1 MDQFENKN
9 HENVEERSDERKQH
23 VQYYADGQM
32 AGSREELESK
42 RKHVPKDR
50 KKLPGWAMALII
62 IGAVILCII
71 LLTVGCT
78 RTVDKITQNLSDSLG
93 SAAGDNEVI
102 TDFGHDYIGVI
113 HIEGTISEDSD
124 GTYNQEYLLNAVD
137 AMMGDSEN
145 KGMILYVD
153 SPGGSV
159 YASDELYLKIKEYQK
174 KTKRPVYSS
183 MQSMAA
189 SGGYYVSAGCD
200 KIIANRNCWTGSI
213 GVTLGTMYDVSEL
226 LDNLGIKTQTI
237 TSGANKAMGSSVE
250 PMTKEQKQIYQSMVD
265 EAYEQFTEIVAEG
278 RNMSLSKVKKLADGR
293 IYTAKQ
299 AKKNGLIDKI
309 GTFEETVSDMK
320 KTYKL
325 QGCSVEDFQADA
337 VTDWTS
343 LLGIAAHAKNSNPGT
358 AVDTQTI
365 QDLLNMNRK
374 FEFSYLCLV
383 EK

>member
-1 MDQFENKN
+1 
-9 HENVEERSDERKQH
+9 
-23 VQYYADGQM
+23 
-32 AGSREELESK
+32 
-42 RKHVPKDR
+42 
-50 KKLPGWAMALII
+50 
-62 IGAVILCII
+62 
-71 LLTVGCT
+71 
-78 RTVDKITQNLSDSLG
+78 
-93 SAAGDNEVI
+93 
-102 TDFGHDYIGVI
+102 
-113 HIEGTISEDSD
+113 
-124 GTYNQEYLLNAVD
+124 
-137 AMMGDSEN
+137 
-145 KGMILYVD
+145 
-153 SPGGSV
+153 
-159 YASDELYLKIKEYQK
+159 
-174 KTKRPVYSS
+174 
-183 MQSMAA
+183 
-189 SGGYYVSAGCD
+189 
-200 KIIANRNCWTGSI
+200 
-213 GVTLGTMYDVSEL
+213 
-226 LDNLGIKTQTI
+226 
-237 TSGANKAMGSSVE
+237 MGSSVE

-374 FEFSYLCLV
+374 FEFSYLLPG
-383 EK
+383 